1 MAVGEDEK
9 HQGGR
14 GWQTTRVWSRGG
26 REGCK
31 EQSVGYS
38 RPGAVFDEEGRRL
51 KASREGAGR
60 RVTLDA
66 ASTKPD
72 ATTLQKVLLEMISS
86 QPAGNGGGFERVE
99 GWGWFKPVASLIIRE
114 IHYQSPKTH

>member
-1 MAVGEDEK
+1 M
-9 HQGGR
+9 
-14 GWQTTRVWSRGG
+14 GG
-26 REGCK
+26 REGSK

-86 QPAGNGGGFERVE
+86 QPAGNGEGFEGVG
-99 GWGWFKPVASLIIRE
+99 GWWWFSASSVVNYITEFL
-114 IHYQSPKTH
+114 YQIFVLKL